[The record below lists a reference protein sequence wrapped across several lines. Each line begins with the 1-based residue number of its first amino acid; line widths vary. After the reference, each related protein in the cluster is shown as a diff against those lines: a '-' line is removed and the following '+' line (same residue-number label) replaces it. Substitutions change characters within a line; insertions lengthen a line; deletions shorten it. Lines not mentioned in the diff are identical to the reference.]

1 MSNSVRQW
9 KRRSLRLYSGTITFQ
24 HFYCFFLFL
33 LKCKLENYN
42 NNNNTLYSSDKNVS
56 NIMTLLN
63 HDFAILSNWFYINFM
78 VLNPDKCYYMLYG
91 IKDELQTDL
100 ASNDLII
107 KNTNEEKASE
117 ITFDNKF
124 DFSVDLASIT

>member
-9 KRRSLRLYSGTITFQ
+9 KRRSLKLYSGTITFQ

-33 LKCKLENYN
+33 LKCKLENCTY
-42 NNNNTLYSSDKNVS
+42 NNTLYSSDKNVS

-78 VLNPDKCYYMLYG
+78 VLNPDKCYYMLFD
-91 IKDELQTDL
+91 IKDGLQTDL
-100 ASNDLII
+100 ASNNITI
-107 KNTNEEKASE
+107 KNSNEEKASE

-124 DFSVDLASIT
+124 DFSMDLASIT